1 MRIAI
6 VEDEPRI
13 REGIHKLLART
24 NDSFIVVG
32 EAENGREGVR
42 LILRERPDV
51 VIADVRMPEMD
62 GIEMIAAVQ
71 EKGQNPVVIVL
82 SAYSDFAYAQRAM
95 KLGVR
100 EYLVKPVVVDELIG
114 AVRRAQEIVQ
124 RQNQTRHGLRTRT
137 EMLAGALYADEAF
150 SDQAREYAR
159 ENLEL
164 SPQTSFALLL
174 LRPISSLERFDAAKA
189 QKLTGE
195 SCVTLA
201 PTAQGDVPFVWV
213 NHEQPDELLYI
224 IERKLLPQWREQ
236 GCFVAIMG
244 NCTGLD
250 NLHPLYQSLLEY
262 IAYGLIGA
270 NGRLLRYPQLTE
282 RPLELFSYPIEL
294 ENAARQSLARHDGQA
309 VAARIMDFSRLFQT
323 GIPHSPRDIKEAY
336 VRFTWALLSTARE
349 LGTARVES
357 LSRQAL
363 LEKIMSAV
371 HPMQLETLCRE
382 LIQLLAREEPAR
394 RKTGPLVRRAEA
406 LMKAHFSQGITLDE
420 IAQKLSVTP
429 EYLGTQIHRELGV
442 TFGTLMKKLRV
453 EKAKELFLSTD
464 KKLYEIAEMVGY
476 SDAKYFSRVFQSITN
491 MTPAEYRRLNK

>member
-224 IERKLLPQWREQ
+224 IKKNCFRNGGSRAVLLQSWETVPAW
-236 GCFVAIMG
+236 II
-244 NCTGLD
+244 CTRCT
-250 NLHPLYQSLLEY
+250 NHCWNILHM
-262 IAYGLIGA
+262 A
-270 NGRLLRYPQLTE
+270 
-282 RPLELFSYPIEL
+282 
-294 ENAARQSLARHDGQA
+294 
-309 VAARIMDFSRLFQT
+309 
-323 GIPHSPRDIKEAY
+323 
-336 VRFTWALLSTARE
+336 
-349 LGTARVES
+349 
-357 LSRQAL
+357 
-363 LEKIMSAV
+363 
-371 HPMQLETLCRE
+371 
-382 LIQLLAREEPAR
+382 
-394 RKTGPLVRRAEA
+394 
-406 LMKAHFSQGITLDE
+406 
-420 IAQKLSVTP
+420 
-429 EYLGTQIHRELGV
+429 
-442 TFGTLMKKLRV
+442 
-453 EKAKELFLSTD
+453 
-464 KKLYEIAEMVGY
+464 
-476 SDAKYFSRVFQSITN
+476 
-491 MTPAEYRRLNK
+491 